1 MEETIEKLKD
11 FLTLLIKTSGFSL
24 KTVEVRKDDAKTIK
38 IEISIEGAGLVI
50 GENGENIFAWEE
62 VLNQWLRKNWNL
74 TDHSADQRLV
84 RQPADYG
91 AAKTSGATQSGGYFR
106 AVLDINNYRWQI
118 EQRLRE
124 LAKKSAREAVL
135 SKKPVK
141 LPKMS
146 SYERRIIHT
155 ELALHPNVATES
167 EGQSPNRQV
176 VVRPL

>member
-1 MEETIEKLKD
+1 METEQLIEKLKE
-11 FLTLLIKTSGFSL
+11 FLALLIKTAGFPL
-24 KTVEVRKDDAKTIK
+24 KTIEARKDDVKTIR
-38 IEISIEGAGLVI
+38 IEIFIEGAGLVI

-62 VLNQWLRKNWNL
+62 ILNQWLRKN
-74 TDHSADQRLV
+74 AEV
-84 RQPADYG
+84 
-91 AAKTSGATQSGGYFR
+91 YFR
-106 AVLDINNYRWQI
+106 AILDINNYRWQI

-141 LPKMS
+141 LPAMS

-167 EGQSPNRQV
+167 EGESPKRQV
-176 VVRPL
+176 VVKPL

>member
-1 MEETIEKLKD
+1 MEETVEKLKD
-11 FLTLLIKTSGFSL
+11 FLVLLMKTSGFPL
-24 KTVEVRKDDAKTIK
+24 RTVEARKDDVKTIR
-38 IEISIEGAGLVI
+38 IEVFIEGAGLVI

-62 VLNQWLRKNWNL
+62 VLNQWLRKN
-74 TDHSADQRLV
+74 SP
-84 RQPADYG
+84 PAD
-91 AAKTSGATQSGGYFR
+91 GYFR

-118 EQRLRE
+118 EQKLRE
-124 LAKKSAREAVL
+124 LAKKYAREAVL

-141 LPKMS
+141 LPAMS

-176 VVRPL
+176 VIKPL